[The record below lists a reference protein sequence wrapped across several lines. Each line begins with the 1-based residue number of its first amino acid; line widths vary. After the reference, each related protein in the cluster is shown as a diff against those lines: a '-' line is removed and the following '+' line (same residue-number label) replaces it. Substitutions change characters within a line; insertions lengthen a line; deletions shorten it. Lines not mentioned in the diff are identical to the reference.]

1 MDNIK
6 NNSYIRTKN
15 GNIYKGVILE
25 DEKVKVSS
33 GNDDFISIEEVTNS
47 SNTIESIL
55 EENDLVEVE
64 FYSLRYDKR
73 VTRIFAVENKIERGY
88 FRLVN
93 SHMDFLIRNNIW
105 SDIELNPIIKG
116 IITRELIDKIKI
128 NLDIDVIVNKNTN
141 EKSI

>member
-6 NNSYIRTKN
+6 NNGYIRTIG
-15 GNIYKGVILE
+15 GNIYKVIGLE
-25 DEKVKVSS
+25 NGKVKVSS
-33 GNDDFISIEEVTNS
+33 ENDDFVSIEEVTNS

-73 VTRIFAVENKIERGY
+73 VTRIFAVEGKIERGY

-93 SHMDFLIRNNIW
+93 SHMDFLVRDNIW
-105 SDIELNPIIKG
+105 SDTELNPIIKG
-116 IITRELIDKIKI
+116 IITRELIE
-128 NLDIDVIVNKNTN
+128 NTN